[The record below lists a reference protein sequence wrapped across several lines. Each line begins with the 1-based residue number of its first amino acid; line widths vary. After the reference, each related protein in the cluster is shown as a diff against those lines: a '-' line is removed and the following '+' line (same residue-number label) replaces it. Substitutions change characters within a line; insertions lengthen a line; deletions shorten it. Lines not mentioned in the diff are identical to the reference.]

1 MGFLG
6 ATLKDAIS
14 NVLAFVLVIA
24 GAANAYL
31 QSVSGE
37 IDYFQLVIAVI
48 AAVVAYLTGKSS
60 DAKSKVG

>member
-37 IDYFQLVIAVI
+37 IDYFQLAIAVI

-60 DAKSKVG
+60 DAKPKVG